1 MRHRAKRPCGVLF
14 FPFWYDELR
23 KSRDRDPLSQERKEH
38 SKTLQ
43 RSHLKRFPTEAFT
56 PESVVTAPH
65 QEVRDRGK
73 KIEALLMALFWELRD
88 RGGRAMRLLWAGSRA
103 RVSETSRT
111 QQGSLV
117 ARNSPWYFWGRFLM
131 ESPFK
136 NPL

>member
-56 PESVVTAPH
+56 PEGVERAPN
-65 QEVRDRGK
+65 RGVGEREK
-73 KIEALLMALFWELRD
+73 KFEALLMALLGERRA
-88 RGGRAMRLLWAGSRA
+88 RGGRAMRLLWAGS
-103 RVSETSRT
+103 
-111 QQGSLV
+111 
-117 ARNSPWYFWGRFLM
+117 
-131 ESPFK
+131 
-136 NPL
+136 